1 MIKPFRIILGDVGS
15 ALPLPEHNA
24 DKMDLPTG
32 GMTLQYMSPE
42 LGDSTTKGTGCDYRS
57 NDLWAASVS
66 VFYLYFGKSFMNIK
80 LSGLASESEMA
91 TAMQTY
97 FTSGKVDDQLKSVLT
112 AEELKDP
119 LIPFFKIVLAPKAGG
134 RSDGAALKTLA
145 TEYFTKLKGDFH
157 LNTFAVAPP
166 KPKPSAKTA
175 PAVLQGA
182 ETQKEMPRKANT
194 APVKSAAKKRA

>member
-112 AEELKDP
+112 
-119 LIPFFKIVLAPKAGG
+119 PKAGG

-157 LNTFAVAPP
+157 LNTFGTDPP
-166 KPKPSAKTA
+166 KPKPSPKTA
-175 PAVLQGA
+175 PAVLPPQTA
-182 ETQKEMPRKANT
+182 PEKKEKAPEVKT
-194 APVKSAAKKRA
+194 EPVKSKDRKKRAEHSNE